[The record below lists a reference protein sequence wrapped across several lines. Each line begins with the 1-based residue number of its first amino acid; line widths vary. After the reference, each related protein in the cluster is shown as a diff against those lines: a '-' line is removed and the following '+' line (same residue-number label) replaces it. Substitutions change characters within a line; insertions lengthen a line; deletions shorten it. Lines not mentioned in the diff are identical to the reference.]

1 MIVVRRAEERG
12 QADHGWLLSFH
23 TFSFADYYDAQ
34 YMGYRSLRVINED
47 RVAAGHGF
55 GTHSH
60 RDMEIVSY
68 VLSGELQHKD
78 SMGNGS
84 VLRAGDV
91 QRMSAGTGV
100 QHSEFNA
107 STEHPLHFLQIWVIP
122 SATGLAP
129 EYEEKH
135 YGEAEKRGRLLPIVT
150 PDGRDGTL
158 HIHQDVTLYAG
169 ILDGDDRVTHPLAR
183 QRYAYLHVALG
194 SVEVN
199 EQHLGAGDGA
209 MIDDREIHLERPQ
222 SAELLLFDLA

>member
-12 QADHGWLLSFH
+12 HADHGWLLSFH
-23 TFSFADYYDAQ
+23 TFSFADYYDPQ

-47 RVAAGHGF
+47 RVAAGRGF

-60 RDMEIVSY
+60 RDMEIVTY

-84 VLRAGDV
+84 VLRSGDV

-107 STEHPLHFLQIWVIP
+107 STEHSLHFLQIWIIP
-122 SATGLAP
+122 SKTGLAP

-135 YGEAEKRGRLLPIVT
+135 YDEAEKRGRLLPIAT
-150 PDGRDGTL
+150 PDGREGTL

-169 ILDGDDRVTHPLAR
+169 VLDGDDHVTHLLAPR
-183 QRYAYLHVALG
+183 RYAYLHVALG

-199 EQHLGAGDGA
+199 AQHLGAGDGA
-209 MIDDREIHLERPQ
+209 MIDDSEIHLQRGQ